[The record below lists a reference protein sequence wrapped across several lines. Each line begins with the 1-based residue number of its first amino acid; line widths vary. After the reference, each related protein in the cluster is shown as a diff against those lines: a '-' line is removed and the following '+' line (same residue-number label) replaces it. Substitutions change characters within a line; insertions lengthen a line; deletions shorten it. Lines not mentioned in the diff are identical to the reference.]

1 MSFGRLR
8 QRRDELAANGRVPH
22 DTGMPDTLER
32 RTIDVFESRIGERFR
47 IRAQPEG
54 EVDAELIEARAL
66 GKAASVDEAI
76 SI

>member
-1 MSFGRLR
+1 
-8 QRRDELAANGRVPH
+8 
-22 DTGMPDTLER
+22 MPDNLER

-66 GKAASVDEAI
+66 GKAASVDETI